1 MDESELRFGQL
12 DHSTEQ
18 AIGNTL
24 THDAIMNDA
33 IMTPCDALWAA
44 ALRASSNWQQ
54 PRNYVARAGP

>member
-24 THDAIMNDA
+24 AHDAIT
-33 IMTPCDALWAA
+33 TPCDALWAA